1 MLVDMQNSSFI
12 ASSDT
17 SISSNPMI
25 MSEFYL
31 TNLIK
36 LISQSDKFMNILWR
50 VSERFY
56 IYAD

>member
-36 LISQSDKFMNILWR
+36 LIPQSDKFMNILWR

>member
-50 VSERFY
+50 CSERFY

>member
-36 LISQSDKFMNILWR
+36 LISQSDKFMNIL
-50 VSERFY
+50 
-56 IYAD
+56 